1 MDKRT
6 KEAVRYLGYG
16 NHAVDED
23 TLLLIEGS
31 FQELEK
37 AADKRIVYRI
47 FDLFSDGGDEIRIGD
62 LSVKSHSLSRNLKGC
77 MQVILLG
84 ATLGTRVDMLLRRY
98 AVSEMARSVT
108 LQACAAAVLEE
119 YLDEWQE
126 EQKRRMEKKGLYLRP
141 RFSPGYGDFSI
152 LCQKPVLRMLD
163 ASRAIGLSMTDGYM
177 LTPSKS
183 VTALIGISSEKTDC
197 HRKGCEECGKKDCLY
212 RRDGQRRE
220 IKGADRC

>member
-1 MDKRT
+1 MEKRT

-23 TLLLIEGS
+23 TLLLIKDS
-31 FQELEK
+31 FQELEE

-47 FDLFSDGGDEIRIGD
+47 FHLHQSGSHEIEIGD
-62 LSVKSHSLSRNLKGC
+62 LTIKSHSLSRNLKGC
-77 MQVILLG
+77 AQVLLLG
-84 ATLGTRVDMLLRRY
+84 ATLGTKVDMLLRRY

-119 YLDEWQE
+119 YLDEWQD
-126 EQKRRMEKKGLYLRP
+126 EQSDLMSKEGLYLRP

-152 LCQKPVLRMLD
+152 LFQEPVLRMLD
-163 ASRAIGLSMTDGYM
+163 ASKAIGLSMADGYM

-212 RRDGQRRE
+212 RRDS
-220 IKGADRC
+220 